1 MDEYG
6 WMKMEEEGWKKMEK
20 MDEEENK
27 GKNDITT

>member
-27 GKNDITT
+27 GENDITT